1 MEMGRTNEILKGTI
15 TAMRFKAQRERE
27 RESGWLSEDGQ
38 QNDWANM
45 RHVQC

>member
-27 RESGWLSEDGQ
+27 SGWLSEDGQ

>member
-27 RESGWLSEDGQ
+27 RVVGFQKMDNRMIELT
-38 QNDWANM
+38 
-45 RHVQC
+45 